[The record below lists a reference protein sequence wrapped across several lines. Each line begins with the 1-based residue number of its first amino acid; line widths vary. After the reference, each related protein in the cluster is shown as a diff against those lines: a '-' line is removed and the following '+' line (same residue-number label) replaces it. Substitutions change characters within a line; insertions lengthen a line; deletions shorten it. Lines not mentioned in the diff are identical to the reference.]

1 METLIR
7 GDNKPI
13 ILEFDEALINVD
25 QVSAILYRDG
35 RIFKKWDESTA
46 VIDGQTISLPLTQE
60 ETMTIQCERVQLEIK
75 LLSGSDIEFFDIGPL
90 YLREEQDDTIFN
102 FVGGGAEIN
111 EADENYSVQYAA

>member
-25 QVSAILYRDG
+25 QVSAILYRDD

-46 VIDGQTISLPLTQE
+46 VIDGQTISLSLTQE
-60 ETMTIQCERVQLEIK
+60 ETMAIQCERVQLEIK
-75 LLSGSDIEFFDIGPL
+75 LLSGSDIEFFDIVPL
-90 YLREEQDDTIFN
+90 YVRQRRDDTIFN
-102 FVGGGAEIN
+102 FVGGGR
-111 EADENYSVQYAA
+111 DK

>member
-25 QVSAILYRDG
+25 QVSAILYRDD

-60 ETMTIQCERVQLEIK
+60 ETMAIQCERVQLEIK
-75 LLSGSDIEFFDIGPL
+75 LLLGSDIEFFDIVPL
-90 YLREEQDDTIFN
+90 YVRQRHDDTIFN
-102 FVGGGAEIN
+102 FVGGAEIN